1 MTLVKHI
8 ILLLNNGFT
17 LKYGLFTKIML
28 LNKRYV
34 ENILICF
41 MKEVGG
47 LWKFGDRVQGYVVQY
62 VGESSRSLITCCVWE
77 TVIAV

>member
-1 MTLVKHI
+1 MSLVKRI
-8 ILLLNNGFT
+8 ILLLTNEFT

-28 LNKRYV
+28 LNKIYI

-41 MKEVGG
+41 MKEVGD
-47 LWKFGDRVQGYVVQY
+47 LWKFGDQVQGYVGQY
-62 VGESSRSLITCCVWE
+62 VGESSQSLITRCVWN